1 MRALLGTLSRE
12 TFILDLDE
20 PLNQLPGDLLES
32 ARLTDENTLEVD
44 IQGKDSLNSLYA
56 RLSAAGIR
64 VRSMRNKSN
73 RLEQLF
79 VNLIDRRDTLEG
91 GR

>member
-1 MRALLGTLSRE
+1 MCSS
-12 TFILDLDE
+12 DL
-20 PLNQLPGDLLES
+20 
-32 ARLTDENTLEVD
+32 
-44 IQGKDSLNSLYA
+44 SLYA

-79 VNLIDRRDTLEG
+79 INLIDRRDTLGED
-91 GR
+91 R